1 MHELPE
7 DATSVVSTQMEKLL
21 STVLHSQEIDNYMA
35 LTGMWPIAYGNPV
48 SGPNEEECN
57 KADIVKLLHLH
68 GFAVKCALTI
78 PTPVVRLE
86 AIMRM
91 IQSAAYGSAQQELLD
106 TPCFLDGEQARRL

>member
-1 MHELPE
+1 MQELPE
-7 DATSVVSTQMEKLL
+7 DAASVIKTQMEKLL

-35 LTGMWPIAYGNPV
+35 LTGMWPI
-48 SGPNEEECN
+48 
-57 KADIVKLLHLH
+57 DIVKLLHLH

-106 TPCFLDGEQARRL
+106 TPCFLDGE